1 MQAKCTLA
9 IVLLAVSG
17 IMILAVMFKSK
28 HFFKAVF
35 FSALQGLAALF
46 AVNLLSAVTGFS
58 LAVNAVTLLISA
70 LGGTAGVAALLF
82 SRIILLG

>member
-1 MQAKCTLA
+1 MQAKCTLI

-17 IMILAVMFKSK
+17 IIILAVMLKSK
-28 HFFKAVF
+28 HFFKALL
-35 FSALQGLAALF
+35 FSAAQGLAALF

-58 LAVNAVTLLISA
+58 LAVNAVTLSISA
-70 LGGTAGVAALLF
+70 LGGIAGVAALLF